1 MLDSVSVTEHIS
13 ALPISTAIYCV
24 MYALKNHIYL
34 PRYFLFNKFGGNTFL
49 NIFRWKN
56 MQLIAQEEGKGDH
69 SKILDLILE
78 AKMEVVFSKS
88 VYFCSDRD
96 ISIVLHGVNF

>member
-1 MLDSVSVTEHIS
+1 
-13 ALPISTAIYCV
+13 
-24 MYALKNHIYL
+24 
-34 PRYFLFNKFGGNTFL
+34 
-49 NIFRWKN
+49 
-56 MQLIAQEEGKGDH
+56 MQLIAQEEGKGNH

-96 ISIVLHGVNF
+96 ISIVLHEINF